1 MSGALA
7 AAENLRDFLARTKRN
22 NSLSESKLVALEQDY
37 AYAEKCVTILC
48 GQDTRAIND
57 LWKEIQYLSQFFGG
71 DYAQGVNQRELEKL
85 LDELHTAV
93 LELVVSLR
101 L

>member
-1 MSGALA
+1 MSEALA
-7 AAENLRDFLARTKRN
+7 AAENLRNFLAGIKSN
-22 NSLSESKLVALEQDY
+22 NSLSESKLVALQQDQ
-37 AYAEKCVTILC
+37 AYAEKCVAILS

-71 DYAQGVNQRELEKL
+71 DYAQGANQMRLEKL

-93 LELVVSLR
+93 LEVVVSQR
-101 L
+101 P

>member
-1 MSGALA
+1 MSEALA
-7 AAENLRDFLARTKRN
+7 AAENLRDFLAGIKTN
-22 NSLSESKLVALEQDY
+22 DSLSESKLAALEQDY
-37 AYAEKCVTILC
+37 AYADKCVAILS

-57 LWKEIQYLSQFFGG
+57 LWREIQYLSQFFGG
-71 DYAQGVNQRELEKL
+71 DYAQGANQRQLEKL

-93 LELVVSLR
+93 LEVVVSLR

>member
-7 AAENLRDFLARTKRN
+7 AAENIRDFLAGIKRS
-22 NSLSESKLVALEQDY
+22 NSLSESKLLALEQDY
-37 AYAEKCVTILC
+37 EYVEKCIAILY
-48 GQDTRAIND
+48 GRDPGAIND

-71 DYAQGVNQRELEKL
+71 DYAQGPNQRQLEKL
-85 LDELHTAV
+85 LDNLHTAV

-101 L
+101 P

>member
-7 AAENLRDFLARTKRN
+7 AAENLRDFLADIKRS
-22 NSLSESKLVALEQDY
+22 NSLSEDKFVALEQDY
-37 AYAEKCVTILC
+37 AYAEKCITILS
-48 GQDTRAIND
+48 GQDKRAIND

-71 DYAQGVNQRELEKL
+71 DYVQAANQRRLEKL

-101 L
+101 T